1 MVFVTSIISS
11 QEWIR
16 LSEAA
21 QQAFPNEVLA
31 RGEIM
36 RRFSL
41 SGVAALKAASDA
53 EKKKVQQHHQA
64 TMCVA
69 GPEGD
74 KPRGQVGI
82 NLSGGGGY
90 AGQTAAGCGAL
101 DACAGTAH
109 GADGRVLVASPS
121 AAAARRCC
129 SIVHA
134 GAGPADGADC

>member
-16 LSEAA
+16 LRDAA
-21 QQAFPNEVLA
+21 QVAFPNEVLA

-41 SGVAALKAASDA
+41 SGVAALKAANDA
-53 EKKKVQQHHQA
+53 EKKKAQQRHQA

-74 KPRGQVGI
+74 K
-82 NLSGGGGY
+82 GG
-90 AGQTAAGCGAL
+90 
-101 DACAGTAH
+101 
-109 GADGRVLVASPS
+109 SPW
-121 AAAARRCC
+121 
-129 SIVHA
+129 
-134 GAGPADGADC
+134 